1 MSDKF
6 IEIRVKGKGKKTKR
20 ATIDVT
26 YGDAFAKEKIKEMG
40 DTLTFINNIN
50 NCDNEYIITV
60 SFFVYNNISN
70 TFMEMFS
77 YYADEKKF
85 VTH

>member
-1 MSDKF
+1 MGNQF
-6 IEIRVKGKGKKTKR
+6 IEIRIKGKGKKTKR

-40 DTLTFINNIN
+40 DTLTFINSIN
-50 NCDNEYIITV
+50 NCDNKYIITV

-77 YYADEKKF
+77 YYADEKKL